1 MDLEKAFIA
10 YIRKEHLFPV
20 PGKCLIAL
28 SGGVDSVVLASLC
41 KVSDIPFG
49 IAHVNFKLRA
59 DESDRDEAFVIRLG
73 KQWEVETF
81 TCSFDTRS
89 FAKQN
94 QLGIQEAARQLRYNW
109 FESLMDSKDANG
121 YQYLL
126 TAHHADDNAETL
138 LMNFFKGTGIE
149 GLQGIF
155 PRGSKLMSQLVRPL
169 LFAEKKQLIDYAEQH
184 QLEWREDA
192 SNESSKYLRN
202 FLRNE
207 VIPLIQQH
215 IPSLQQNLMGN
226 ISRFREVHTLY
237 SAYIDHLRK
246 QLLFEKHGEMMLPV
260 RKLLKT
266 PALQTVLM
274 DLLKPYGFSPAQIPD
289 IIQLLQGISGKY
301 VDALT
306 FRIFRNRQWL
316 VITAIESKSAQ
327 HFLINANMAS
337 IEYGGGKLQLQELPY
352 KQQLTALPEV
362 AELHSSELKF
372 PLLLRKW
379 KQGDYF
385 YPLGMRKKKKLSRFL
400 IDQKRSMSEK
410 ENTWVLCSEN
420 RIVWIV
426 GMRIDDRFK
435 ITDHTLTMWRIRWS
449 PPE

>member
-1 MDLEKAFIA
+1 MDLEKDFNA
-10 YIRKEHLFPV
+10 YIRKEQLFPGK
-20 PGKCLIAL
+20 GKCLIAL
-28 SGGVDSVVLASLC
+28 SGGVDSVVLGNLC
-41 KVSDIPFG
+41 KVSGIPFG

-59 DESDRDEAFVIRLG
+59 DESDADEAFVIRLG

-89 FAKQN
+89 YAKQN
-94 QLGIQEAARQLRYNW
+94 QMGIQEAARFLRYNW
-109 FESLMDSKDANG
+109 FESLMNGDNANG
-121 YQYLL
+121 YHYLL

-138 LMNFFKGTGIE
+138 LMNFFKGTGID
-149 GLQGIF
+149 GLQGIL
-155 PRGSKLMSQLVRPL
+155 PKGSRFMNQLVRPL
-169 LFAEKKQLIDYAEQH
+169 LFAEKKQLIEYAEMQ

-207 VIPLIQQH
+207 VIPQIKQH
-215 IPSLQQNLMGN
+215 IPSLQQNLLGN

-237 SAYIDHLRK
+237 SAYIDQLKK
-246 QLLFEKHGEMMLPV
+246 QLLFEKQGETMLPV

-266 PALQTVLM
+266 PALQTVLT

-289 IIQLLQGISGKY
+289 IIQLLLGISGKY
-301 VDALT
+301 VDAEAY
-306 FRIFRNRQWL
+306 RIFRNRQWL

-327 HFLINANMAS
+327 HFLINANMSS
-337 IEYGGGKLQLQELPY
+337 IEYGGGKLQLQELPF
-352 KQQLTALPEV
+352 KQQFTAQSEV
-362 AELHSSELKF
+362 AELNAPELKF

-420 RIVWIV
+420 RIVWVV